1 MDDVRGFNFHQRS
14 SIPLYARA
22 QVIEQLKRE
31 FSYAFGDNKYPGVPE
46 IDVYEIDGQP
56 FTVQGIDIQPI
67 FVKHYYLDV
76 LGFRFGKFAYVT
88 DANFIAPEEQDKLRD
103 LDVLVINALRKT
115 THVSHFTLAEALE
128 LIADLKPKK
137 AYITHISHQM
147 GLHADVITELPL
159 NVSLAYDGLTLDF

>member
-1 MDDVRGFNFHQRS
+1 
-14 SIPLYARA
+14 
-22 QVIEQLKRE
+22 
-31 FSYAFGDNKYPGVPE
+31 
-46 IDVYEIDGQP
+46 VYEIDGQP

-76 LGFRFGKFAYVT
+76 LGFRFGKFAYIT
-88 DANFIAPEEQDKLRD
+88 DANFIAVEEQDKLRD

-115 THVSHFTLAEALE
+115 SHVSHFTLAEALE

-147 GLHADVITELPL
+147 GLHADVIADLPP
-159 NVSLAYDGLTLDF
+159 NISLAYDGLTLDF

>member
-1 MDDVRGFNFHQRS
+1 MDDLRGFNFHQQS
-14 SIPLYARA
+14 TIPLYARA

-31 FSYAFGDNKYPGVPE
+31 FAYAFGENKYPGVPE
-46 IDVYEIDGQP
+46 IDVYEIDGTP

-76 LGFRFGKFAYVT
+76 LGFRFGNFAYVT
-88 DANFIAPEEQDKLRD
+88 DANSIEEGEKDKLRD

-115 THVSHFTLAEALE
+115 THVSHFTLAEALD
-128 LIADLKPKK
+128 LIAELKPKQ

-147 GLHADVITELPL
+147 GFHQEVQKELPPH
-159 NVSLAYDGLTLDF
+159 VSLAYDGLVLTF